1 MAERYCAE
9 NLVFHAGQRTLI
21 DDVSLTL
28 SQGEL
33 VALIGPNGAG
43 KSTLLRLL
51 TGYLTPASGRCSLA
65 GTPLADW
72 PTETLAR
79 YRAVMRQNTHPGFDW
94 PVETVVGMG
103 RAPWTRS
110 PEASVVEEVM
120 AITGCLPLAGRRYSA
135 LSGGEQQRIQL
146 ARALAQLWCDGTPR
160 GWLFL
165 DEPTS
170 ALDLFHQQHLLRL
183 MKTLTRRG
191 ISTSA
196 WFCTILI
203 WRHCGRIVSC
213 CCITAGWS
221 PGGHRRTFCRP
232 GRWRAGMARRCW
244 SAAIRLMPCRRCSS
258 LPERGDKSP
267 SAFPAGH
274 APL

>member
-79 YRAVMRQNTHPGFDW
+79 YRAVMRQNTQPGFEW
-94 PVETVVGMG
+94 GVETVVGLG

-146 ARALAQLWCDGTPR
+146 ARALAQLWCDGAPC

-183 MKTLTRRG
+183 IKTLTRRG
-191 ISTSA
+191 HLHVCVVLHDLNLA
-196 WFCTILI
+196 ALWADRILLL
-203 WRHCGRIVSC
+203 HNGRLVSRG
-213 CCITAGWS
+213 TPEDVLQAG
-221 PGGHRRTFCRP
+221 TLA
-232 GRWRAGMARRCW
+232 RWYGAQVLVG
-244 SAAIRLMPCRRCSS
+244 SH
-258 LPERGDKSP
+258 
-267 SAFPAGH
+267 PAH
-274 APL
+274 AVPQVFLAP

>member
-9 NLVFHAGQRTLI
+9 NICFHAGQRTLI

-51 TGYLTPASGRCSLA
+51 TGYLKPASGRCTLA

-72 PTETLAR
+72 PPDTLAR
-79 YRAVMRQNTHPGFDW
+79 YRAVMRQNTQPGFDW
-94 PVETVVGMG
+94 PVEAVVGMG

-110 PEASVVEEVM
+110 PEASVIEEVM
-120 AITGCLPLAGRRYSA
+120 AITGCLPLAGRRYST

-146 ARALAQLWCDGTPR
+146 ARALAQLWCDGAPR

-170 ALDLFHQQHLLRL
+170 ALDLYHQQHLLRL
-183 MKTLTRRG
+183 MKSLTRRG
-191 ISTSA
+191 HLHVCVVLHDLNLA
-196 WFCTILI
+196 ALWADRILLL
-203 WRHCGRIVSC
+203 HSGRLVSSGAPEDVLQ
-213 CCITAGWS
+213 AG
-221 PGGHRRTFCRP
+221 TLA
-232 GRWRAGMARRCW
+232 RWYGAQVRVG
-244 SAAIRLMPCRRCSS
+244 SHPDHPVPQVFL
-258 LPERGDKSP
+258 
-267 SAFPAGH
+267 
-274 APL
+274 AP